1 MSYSSLAQKINNN
14 ASMLEQSLSKIENNN
29 LDSVW
34 AGEAHDQLTSNLKT
48 SVNVMKNQ
56 IDNSKKLANALDSL
70 QKYKDN
76 NDSISS
82 YKSSL
87 NGLPDTEEYS
97 SKRDYYRSKIS
108 SLESQNS
115 NLRSSI
121 NSSLSAISSISTQ
134 FDLIVYQPTNSYG
147 EYVVD
152 LGELLALFQSGK
164 LKSMS
169 DSKKSSD
176 SLYDFYSKEQVEG
189 VLTQIKQNYRG
200 RGAAVNCAL
209 GVMQMAANVGMK
221 LDYDLLRGSNKLLTV
236 DGIAT
241 GSDCVSFASWAI
253 SQGSD
258 KIDKT
263 YSTSEFVKLGNKID
277 YSQAVPGDVFTLKY
291 SGSGGHVMLIVENH
305 PETNSAL
312 VAEAKGDSV
321 VLTNIKYSLL
331 DKLKYSARD
340 LSDFYVE

>member
-1 MSYSSLAQKINNN
+1 MGYSSLAQDIKNK
-14 ASMLEQSLSKIENNN
+14 ASMLEQSLSKIENNT
-29 LDSVW
+29 LDTVW
-34 AGEAHDQLTSNLKT
+34 AGEAHDELTTNLKT
-48 SVNVMKNQ
+48 SVKVMKDQVN
-56 IDNSKKLANALDSL
+56 NAKKLANALESL

-76 NDSISS
+76 NESISS
-82 YKSSL
+82 YRSSL

-97 SKRDYYRSKIS
+97 SKRSYYRSKIS
-108 SLESQNS
+108 TLESQNS
-115 NLRSSI
+115 NLKSTI
-121 NSSLSAISSISTQ
+121 NSSLGGISSVSTQ
-134 FDLIVYQPTNSYG
+134 FSLITYQPTNSYG

-169 DSKKSSD
+169 DSNKSSD
-176 SLYDFYSKEQVEG
+176 SLYDFYSKEQVED
-189 VLTQIKQNYRG
+189 VLSQIKQNYRG

-221 LDYDLLRGSNKLLTV
+221 LDYDLLRGSNKLLTI

-258 KIDKT
+258 KVDKT

-291 SGSGGHVMLIVENH
+291 SGSGGHVMLVVENH
-305 PETNSAL
+305 PESNSAL

-321 VLTNIKYSLL
+321 VLTNIKYSTLNDL
-331 DKLKYSARD
+331 EYSARD
-340 LSDFYVE
+340 LTDFYTE